1 MPEKAVKRDFMD
13 GPDEKAKEERKT
25 PLNLAC
31 YLKKPKIVEAILCQA
46 KPLEPGGS
54 HLMRQVRA
62 EKIDINSTANYGD
75 TAFITACKNGWTEIV
90 ALMLEMAQDVAI
102 DFNARHRLDGRTGFI
117 YACFKKHMEIVDLLK
132 ANAEDLPIDLH
143 VIDDYGNS
151 GFDYLLPTWKKN
163 FFSCCPC
170 FKSQ

>member
-1 MPEKAVKRDFMD
+1 MVPEKVA
-13 GPDEKAKEERKT
+13 ENKEDTKT